1 MELTLRRAACLLI
14 FVSILAAPSLFG
26 AKKVKAPGKSVF
38 DAPTISCAATSSG
51 ATIGVI
57 VTAGPS
63 GAPAGFSIHWSLRS
77 EETSSDCGDDDD
89 NGGDNDDD
97 GDDDDGGASD
107 DDGDD
112 DDNGG
117 DSDDDGDDDDNGGG
131 GCGAS
136 NCEASFSGNAR
147 GHYYALDPGESVTI
161 QIGERFTIPGAS
173 SKCNAA
179 LKCGEQYAFRV
190 FAHATSDR
198 KRSDWSATTYCST
211 RSCAGG
217 GGGGSGCT
225 QTKGFFAITG
235 PSSGETLWPVMGLT
249 LGNVFYTN
257 LQLEL
262 ILNTPSTGTGLI
274 ELAQQLITAKLNV
287 ANGASGGDI
296 DAKIT
301 AADAAIGSRI
311 VPPIGTGS
319 VTSATASVHITALR
333 DFNQGAV
340 GPGSCE

>member
-1 MELTLRRAACLLI
+1 MELTLRRAAGLLI
-14 FVSILAAPSLFG
+14 FVSILTAPSLSAVG
-26 AKKVKAPGKSVF
+26 NTNSKAPDQTMF
-38 DAPTISCAATSSG
+38 DAPTISCAATSTG

-77 EETSSDCGDDDD
+77 EATQSDCGDD
-89 NGGDNDDD
+89 N
-97 GDDDDGGASD
+97 
-107 DDGDD
+107 
-112 DDNGG
+112 
-117 DSDDDGDDDDNGGG
+117 GG

-136 NCEASFSGNAR
+136 YCEASFSGNAN

-173 SKCNAA
+173 SKCNTA

-190 FAHATSDR
+190 FAHATSSM
-198 KRSDWSATTYCST
+198 KRSAWSATTYCST
-211 RSCAGG
+211 MSCAGG
-217 GGGGSGCT
+217 GGGEVSGCT
-225 QTKGFFAITG
+225 QTKEFFAITG
-235 PSSGETLWPVMGLT
+235 PSSGEILWPVTGLT

-262 ILNTPSTGTGLI
+262 ILNAPSTGVGLI

-287 ANGASGGDI
+287 ANGANGGDI
-296 DAKIT
+296 NSKII
-301 AADAAIGSRI
+301 AADAVIGSLVI
-311 VPPIGTGS
+311 PPIGNGS
-319 VTSATASVHITALR
+319 LTSATASAHITALR
-333 DFNQGAV
+333 NFNQGAA